1 MLRSSERVLVGTLL
15 LFAALGSVSSA
26 RQTSTNTETKTF
38 EVVAVNGNAL
48 VVRNAAGTQ
57 EFIVPDTFRFTTA
70 GKTLSVHELTPG
82 MKGTATITTTTTV
95 TPVTVTEV
103 KQATVMQATGNSV
116 IVRGEN
122 GIRMFSVGDINK
134 RNITILRGG
143 KPVELADLREGDRLT
158 ATVVTEGP
166 PKVMTEQDVK
176 ASIAAASVPAPAPPP
191 RSDADPVAERR
202 DRGAAPAASAPATA
216 TPAAATPAT
225 PSTLPES
232 RDESSS
238 GLMWGIVA
246 LAAVIASRV
255 PDLPEERLLRLAALG
270 SDLDFLLA
278 RVVEN
283 RDLTPTTC
291 S

>member
-191 RSDADPVAERR
+191 PPTPTPSPT
-202 DRGAAPAASAPATA
+202 PAASAPASA
-216 TPAAATPAT
+216 APAAATPAT

-246 LAAVIASRV
+246 LAAVIAVVFLISRKS
-255 PDLPEERLLRLAALG
+255 G
-270 SDLDFLLA
+270 SS
-278 RVVEN
+278 V
-283 RDLTPTTC
+283 
-291 S
+291 

>member
-1 MLRSSERVLVGTLL
+1 MSRSSERVLVGTLL
-15 LFAALGSVSSA
+15 MFAALGSVSSA
-26 RQTSTNTETKTF
+26 RQTSTTTENRTF

-48 VVRNAAGTQ
+48 VVREASGTK
-57 EFIVPDTFRFTTA
+57 EYIVPDTFRFTTG
-70 GKTLSVHELTPG
+70 GKQLSVHELTPG

-134 RNITILRGG
+134 RHITILRGG
-143 KPVELADLREGDRLT
+143 KPVELGDLREGDRLS

-176 ASIAAASVPAPAPPP
+176 ASIAAASVPAQAPPP
-191 RSDADPVAERR
+191 PAPAPTLRP
-202 DRGAAPAASAPATA
+202 APAATSPATA
-216 TPAAATPAT
+216 TPAA
-225 PSTLPES
+225 STADHP
-232 RDESSS
+232 RDS
-238 GLMWGIVA
+238 
-246 LAAVIASRV
+246 
-255 PDLPEERLLRLAALG
+255 
-270 SDLDFLLA
+270 A
-278 RVVEN
+278 RDQHGEQQRSEVGH
-283 RDLTPTTC
+283 RGRWQPRSLSC

>member
-1 MLRSSERVLVGTLL
+1 MSPSSERVLVGTLL
-15 LFAALGSVSSA
+15 MFAALGSTSSA
-26 RQTSTNTETKTF
+26 LQTSATTETKSF

-48 VVRNAAGTQ
+48 VVRGAAGTQ

-134 RNITILRGG
+134 RNITILRDG
-143 KPVELADLREGDRLT
+143 KRVELGDLREGDRLT

-176 ASIAAASVPAPAPPP
+176 ASIAAASAPAPASPPSP
-191 RSDADPVAERR
+191 T
-202 DRGAAPAASAPATA
+202 PAASAPASA
-216 TPAAATPAT
+216 VPAAAAPAT

-246 LAAVIASRV
+246 LAAVIVVVFLISRKSGTSV
-255 PDLPEERLLRLAALG
+255 
-270 SDLDFLLA
+270 
-278 RVVEN
+278 
-283 RDLTPTTC
+283 
-291 S
+291 

>member
-1 MLRSSERVLVGTLL
+1 MSRNVPRVPVATLL
-15 LFAALGSVSSA
+15 TFAALVSVLSA
-26 RQTSTNTETKTF
+26 RQTSTTTETKKF

-48 VVRNAAGTQ
+48 VVREDAVTM
-57 EFIVPDTFRFTTA
+57 EYIVPDTFRFTTG
-70 GKTLSVHELTPG
+70 GKSLSVHELTPG

-176 ASIAAASVPAPAPPP
+176 ASIAAASVPAPSAPSPTSAPPP
-191 RSDADPVAERR
+191 APALRP
-202 DRGAAPAASAPATA
+202 APAATSPATA
-216 TPAAATPAT
+216 SPAASTPTTPAT
-225 PSTLPES
+225 VPET

-238 GLMWGIVA
+238 GLMWGVVG
-246 LAAVIASRV
+246 LAAVIGIVFLISRKSGPSV
-255 PDLPEERLLRLAALG
+255 
-270 SDLDFLLA
+270 
-278 RVVEN
+278 
-283 RDLTPTTC
+283 
-291 S
+291 

>member
-15 LFAALGSVSSA
+15 MFAALGSVSSA

-176 ASIAAASVPAPAPPP
+176 ASIAAASVPAPHHH
-191 RSDADPVAERR
+191 RLRRRPVADAGRERVSDRRSSRR
-202 DRGAAPAASAPATA
+202 DPAASAPASA
-216 TPAAATPAT
+216 APAAATPAT

-246 LAAVIASRV
+246 LAAVIAVVFLISRKS
-255 PDLPEERLLRLAALG
+255 G
-270 SDLDFLLA
+270 SS
-278 RVVEN
+278 V
-283 RDLTPTTC
+283 
-291 S
+291 

>member
-1 MLRSSERVLVGTLL
+1 MSLTLRAAVVGVTCCS
-15 LFAALGSVSSA
+15 FVFSAGSASA
-26 RQTSTNTETKTF
+26 QQTSSTTETRKF

-48 VVRNAAGTQ
+48 VVRGAAGTQ
-57 EFIVPDTFRFTTA
+57 EYIVPDTFRFATG
-70 GKTLSVHELTPG
+70 GKELSVHELKPG
-82 MKGTATITTTTTV
+82 MKGSATITTTTTV

-143 KPVELADLREGDRLT
+143 KPVELGDLREGDRLS

-176 ASIAAASVPAPAPPP
+176 ASIAATSVPVPSPPSPTPAPPP
-191 RSDADPVAERR
+191 APGPTLRP
-202 DRGAAPAASAPATA
+202 APAATSPATA
-216 TPAAATPAT
+216 TPAASTPTTPAT
-225 PSTLPES
+225 VPET

-238 GLMWGIVA
+238 GLMWGIVG
-246 LAAVIASRV
+246 LAAALVVVFLISRKS
-255 PDLPEERLLRLAALG
+255 G
-270 SDLDFLLA
+270 SS
-278 RVVEN
+278 V
-283 RDLTPTTC
+283 
-291 S
+291 

>member
-15 LFAALGSVSSA
+15 MFAALGSVSSA

-176 ASIAAASVPAPAPPP
+176 ASIAAASVPAPATTHRRPTPARRPTLSAGAGRERASERCSSRGDAGHTIDTAREP
-191 RSDADPVAERR
+191 RREQQRPDVGDCGVGSR
-202 DRGAAPAASAPATA
+202 DRG
-216 TPAAATPAT
+216 
-225 PSTLPES
+225 
-232 RDESSS
+232 
-238 GLMWGIVA
+238 
-246 LAAVIASRV
+246 RV
-255 PDLPEERLLRLAALG
+255 PDLPEERLLRLAANWGQISIFYSPGL
-270 SDLDFLLA
+270 
-278 RVVEN
+278 
-283 RDLTPTTC
+283 
-291 S
+291 

>member
-1 MLRSSERVLVGTLL
+1 MSFRLRTAVVGVSCW
-15 LFAALGSVSSA
+15 LFALGVDTASVQ
-26 RQTSTNTETKTF
+26 QTSSTTETRRF

-48 VVRNAAGTQ
+48 VVRGPAGTQ
-57 EFIVPDTFRFTTA
+57 EYIVPDTFRFTTG
-70 GKTLSVHELTPG
+70 GKELSVHELQPG

-134 RNITILRGG
+134 RHITILRGG
-143 KPVELADLREGDRLT
+143 KPVELGDLREGDRLS

-176 ASIAAASVPAPAPPP
+176 ASITAASIPAPSPPSPNPAPPPPAPTLRPAPAPT
-191 RSDADPVAERR
+191 S
-202 DRGAAPAASAPATA
+202 PATA
-216 TPAAATPAT
+216 TPAASTPTTPAT
-225 PSTLPES
+225 VPET
-232 RDESSS
+232 RNESSS

-246 LAAVIASRV
+246 LAAVIAIVFVISRKS
-255 PDLPEERLLRLAALG
+255 G
-270 SDLDFLLA
+270 SS
-278 RVVEN
+278 V
-283 RDLTPTTC
+283 
-291 S
+291 